1 MQRISSR
8 LTGPMTWVH
17 RGTWKSQ
24 FDLRAGDQPV
34 AELSFNGTWRT
45 VATAQSEDGC
55 WTFKDEGFLHRRTMV
70 RRCESDDVIATFFP
84 GAWTSTGRLETKS
97 GATYYFKSRP
107 FRSLTEVRAH
117 PDDTTPLVTF
127 RNEGFWRTRTRVE
140 LSASASSHPDV
151 PLLVLFGYYFIVCQ
165 RRKAAVAAA
174 T

>member
-8 LTGPMTWVH
+8 LPGALSWVK

-34 AELSFNGTWRT
+34 AELAFNGTWRT
-45 VATAQSEDGC
+45 VVTAQSEDGC
-55 WTFKDEGFLHRRTMV
+55 WTFKDEGFFNRRTLV
-70 RRCESDDVIATFFP
+70 RRCGSDEVVATFFP
-84 GAWTSTGRLETKS
+84 GGWTSTGRLEMKS
-97 GATYYFKSRP
+97 GARYHFKSRP

-117 PDDTTPLVTF
+117 PDDTTPLVTL
-127 RNEGFWRTRTRVE
+127 RSEGFWRSRTRVE
-140 LSASASSHPDV
+140 LSASASSLPDV

-165 RRKAAVAAA
+165 QRRAAIAAA